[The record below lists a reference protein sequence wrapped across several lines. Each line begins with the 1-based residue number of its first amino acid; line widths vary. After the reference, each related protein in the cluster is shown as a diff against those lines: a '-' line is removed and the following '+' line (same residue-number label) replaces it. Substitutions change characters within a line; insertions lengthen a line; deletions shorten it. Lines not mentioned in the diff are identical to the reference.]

1 MSTTLAYHVQAKA
14 ITQYM
19 NYPFS
24 EMCVFKDVPL
34 GISDVGLHK
43 LDVGETDNGEE
54 ISAGIGLPPHNFGLV
69 EYKRIRA
76 LYVFASLTGDLVF
89 TITSDGDHS
98 EEYSLEATSAP
109 TMNVPK
115 GYKIFCRR
123 KKTLAQVFT
132 IEITNRRGSYFVV
145 SSLAALIVKLG
156 MKK

>member
-1 MSTTLAYHVQAKA
+1 MSTTLAYHIKAKA
-14 ITQYM
+14 ITQYV
-19 NYPFS
+19 NYPFTGL
-24 EMCVFKDVPL
+24 CVFNGVPL

-43 LDVGETDNGEE
+43 LDTGDTDSGEE
-54 ISAGIGLPPHNFGLV
+54 ISAGIGLPPHNFGLA

-89 TITSDGDHS
+89 KVTSDGDHS
-98 EEYSLEATSAP
+98 EEYVLEATSASA
-109 TMNVPK
+109 MNVPK

-132 IEITNRRGSYFVV
+132 IELANSRGSYFVV
-145 SSLAALIVKLG
+145 SSLAALIIKLG